1 MPTSKPAL
9 PGANNPAP
17 AIPLLK
23 LLLLAALAVLV
34 HGYHLGADDAAI
46 YVPAIKKVAYPSL
59 YPFGSEFFL
68 SYSHLS
74 FFADVVGNSA
84 RLTRLPIDFTIF
96 AWHAASI
103 FLLLL
108 AAWRLAGACFRNQPA
123 RWGGVILLAAL
134 LSVPVAGTALVIM
147 DPYVTARSLSTP
159 AAVFAIACWVS
170 NRWKEALAWL
180 VCTAL
185 MHPLMSVYPAVFFGC
200 FALARRRPGPTD
212 NALASALAGV
222 PFLVPFEP
230 ARGPAREALL
240 SRSYLFVF
248 RWEWY
253 EWVGVFAP
261 LGLLWWFASIAPRGS
276 TPAFRTLARSL
287 VPFGLLFTL
296 AGMVV
301 SIPTWLENYTRLQ
314 PMRAFQLAYIV
325 FFVLIGGLIQEYALK
340 SIVWRWLAL
349 FLPLAAGMWF
359 LQQSSF
365 PASPHVE
372 WPGVRS
378 DNAWTSAFLWVREHT
393 PKDAVFALD
402 PDYMLRPGEDMH
414 GFRAVAERSEL
425 ADRVKDSGAALLF
438 PQVADE
444 WKRQSQAASG
454 WEKFQLADFRK
465 LAARYPVTWILTTSP
480 GPSGAACP
488 YRNRDLAVCQI
499 EAR

>member
-1 MPTSKPAL
+1 MSFSR
-9 PGANNPAP
+9 PAP
-17 AIPLLK
+17 AIPVLRLLGIT
-23 LLLLAALAVLV
+23 ALAVLI

-46 YVPAIKKVAYPSL
+46 YAPSIKKAADPSL
-59 YPFGSEFFL
+59 YPFGSEFFR
-68 SYSHLS
+68 SYAHLS
-74 FFADVVGNSA
+74 FFADVVGDSA

-108 AAWRLAGACFRNQPA
+108 AAWRLAGACFRNEPA
-123 RWGGVILLAAL
+123 RWGGVAMLAAL

-159 AAVFAIACWVS
+159 AAVFAIACCVS

-180 VCTAL
+180 LGAAL
-185 MHPLMSVYPAVFFGC
+185 MHPLMSVYPAAFLGC
-200 FALARRRPGPTD
+200 FALARRRAGPAD
-212 NALASALAGV
+212 NALAPALAGV

-240 SRSYLFVF
+240 SRTYLFVF

-253 EWVGVFAP
+253 EWIGVFAP
-261 LGLLWWFASIAPRGS
+261 LGLLWWFSSAALKGTWPASRV
-276 TPAFRTLARSL
+276 LARAL
-287 VPFGLLFTL
+287 VPFGLLFTV
-296 AGMVV
+296 AGVV
-301 SIPTWLENYTRLQ
+301 VGIPARLDNYTRLQ
-314 PMRAFQLAYIV
+314 PMRSFQLVYIV
-325 FFVLIGGLIQEYALK
+325 FFVLMGGLIQEYVLRR
-340 SIVWRWLAL
+340 SVWRWLGL

-359 LQQSSF
+359 LQVSSF

-378 DNAWTSAFLWVREHT
+378 DNTWFSAFLWVREHT

-414 GFRAVAERSEL
+414 GFRAIAERSQL

-438 PQVADE
+438 PQLADE
-444 WKRQSQAASG
+444 WKRQTEAASG
-454 WEKFQLADFRK
+454 WEKFQLGDFQR
-465 LAARYPVTWILTTSP
+465 LAAQYPVTWILTKSP
-480 GPSGAACP
+480 GPGGANCP
-488 YRNRDLAVCQI
+488 FQNRGVAVCRI